1 MTLDI
6 RVVESDAPV
15 VLEARE
21 RAYIVRPGDSV
32 ILSVDR
38 PICMQ
43 EAAQI
48 KERAVALLP
57 EGVKVLVVGAGI
69 TVTIARGDEGEPA

>member
-15 VLEARE
+15 VLEACE

-32 ILSVDR
+32 ILSTDR
-38 PICMQ
+38 PLSMQ

-57 EGVKVLVVGAGI
+57 ESVKILVVGGGV
-69 TVTIARGDEGEPA
+69 TVTIARGDKGEPA